1 MISQANLQQLSSGN
15 KLKILKMKFFG
26 WRMVFTGLAVE
37 FTVIGFL
44 FYSFPVFWPYLIS
57 ELGMT
62 ESQLGMITAFYFIPV
77 AILAIFVGRALDKY
91 SVKNFMMIGSII
103 YAVGLFSLSF
113 INSYWSLV
121 MIYLTILAL
130 GSIMMGNLA
139 VAKLISNW
147 FDKNAG
153 RALGIAAIGISFS
166 GVVLPLVVDPLLDL
180 VGWRNVYVIF
190 AAVVLFIILPIIFF
204 VVIDDPKTVNQVK
217 DGLKRDIE
225 EESLP
230 QEMNS
235 KDLLSKKVFWVIS
248 LAFAFQFLSMMGVI
262 AFLPIHASKMG
273 LDEIWNILGFPVKQY
288 VFAYTLA
295 AFGGVLGK
303 LIFGYLMD
311 LMRAAYPSMIAMSLQ
326 AIGIFGF
333 TYFSEPSIFF
343 LSALI
348 FGLGYGAATP
358 LMTACYLRAFGSH
371 NLGKARGI
379 SSPIVAPLQPIG
391 ILITSILISF
401 QDNYFVA
408 FNIMGC
414 FAIVAVVFA
423 SQIQEP
429 EKI

>member
-1 MISQANLQQLSSGN
+1 
-15 KLKILKMKFFG
+15 MKFFG

-44 FYSFPVFWPYLIS
+44 FYCFPIFWPYLIS

-62 ESQLGMITAFYFIPV
+62 ESQLGMVTAFYFIPV

-103 YAVGLFSLSF
+103 YAIGLFSLSF
-113 INSYWSLV
+113 INSFWSLLA
-121 MIYLTILAL
+121 IYLTILAL

-153 RALGIAAIGISFS
+153 RALGIAAVGISFS
-166 GVVLPLVVDPLLDL
+166 GVVLPLIVDPLLDF

-190 AAVVLFIILPIIFF
+190 ASTVLFIILPLIFF
-204 VVIDDPKTVNQVK
+204 VVIDDPNTVNQVK
-217 DGLKRDIE
+217 DGIKKGNE
-225 EESLP
+225 EESSP
-230 QEMNS
+230 QEMTS
-235 KDLLSKKVFWVIS
+235 KNLLSKKVFWIIS

-273 LDEIWNILGFPVKQY
+273 LDQTWNLMGFPVKQY
-288 VFAYTLA
+288 VFSYALA

-303 LIFGYLMD
+303 LIFGYLIDIMK
-311 LMRAAYPSMIAMSLQ
+311 AAHPSMLAMSLQ
-326 AIGIFGF
+326 ATGIFGF
-333 TYFSEPSIFF
+333 TYFSEPSIFL

-358 LMTACYLRAFGSH
+358 LMTACYLRAFGSN

-391 ILITSILISF
+391 ILITSILIGF
-401 QDNYFVA
+401 QDTYFVA

-414 FAIVAVVFA
+414 FAIVAVFLA
-423 SQIQEP
+423 SRISEP
-429 EKI
+429 DKV

>member
-1 MISQANLQQLSSGN
+1 
-15 KLKILKMKFFG
+15 MKFFG

-77 AILAIFVGRALDKY
+77 AILAIFIGRGLDKY
-91 SVKNFMMIGSII
+91 SVKNFMMIGSIF

-113 INSYWSLV
+113 INSYWSLLT
-121 MIYLTILAL
+121 IYLTILSL

-139 VAKLISNW
+139 VSKLIANW

-166 GVVLPLVVDPLLDL
+166 GVILPLIVDPLLEL

-190 AAVVLFIILPIIFF
+190 ASIVFFIILPLVFF
-204 VVIDDPKTVNQVK
+204 TVIDDPKTVNQVK
-217 DGLKRDIE
+217 DGIKKNDK
-225 EESLP
+225 EESLA
-230 QEMNS
+230 EEITA
-235 KDLLSKKVFWVIS
+235 KDLLSKKVFWIIS
-248 LAFAFQFLSMMGVI
+248 LAFAFQFLSMMGVL
-262 AFLPIHASKMG
+262 AFLPIHASKIG
-273 LDEIWNILGFPVKQY
+273 LDETWHLLGLPVKQY
-288 VFAYTLA
+288 VFAYSLA

-303 LIFGYLMD
+303 IIFGYLMD
-311 LMRAAYPSMIAMSLQ
+311 MMKVAYPPMIAMLLQ
-326 AIGIFGF
+326 AIGIFGI
-333 TYFSEPSIFF
+333 TYLNEPSIFL
-343 LSALI
+343 LSAFI
-348 FGLGYGAATP
+348 FGLGFGAATP
-358 LMTACYLRAFGSH
+358 LMTACYLRIFGAH
-371 NLGKARGI
+371 NLGKARGM
-379 SSPIVAPLQPIG
+379 SSPIISPLQPIG
-391 ILITSILISF
+391 ILITSILIGF
-401 QDNYFVA
+401 QDTYFAA

-414 FAIVAVVFA
+414 FALIGVILA

>member
-1 MISQANLQQLSSGN
+1 
-15 KLKILKMKFFG
+15 MKFFG

-44 FYSFPVFWPYLIS
+44 FYSFPIFWPYLIS

-62 ESQLGMITAFYFIPV
+62 ESQLGMVTAFYFIPV

-91 SVKNFMMIGSII
+91 SVKNFMMIGSMI

-113 INSYWSLV
+113 INSFWSLIT
-121 MIYLTILAL
+121 IYLTILAL

-153 RALGIAAIGISFS
+153 RALGIAAVGISFS
-166 GVVLPLVVDPLLDL
+166 GVVLPLIVDPLLDI

-190 AAVVLFIILPIIFF
+190 ASVVLFIILPLIFF
-204 VVIDDPKTVNQVK
+204 VVIDDPYTVNQVK
-217 DGLKRDIE
+217 DGMKRDLE

-230 QEMNS
+230 KVMTS
-235 KDLLSKKVFWVIS
+235 KNLLSKKVFWIIS

-273 LDEIWNILGFPVKQY
+273 LDQTWDLIGFPVKQY

-303 LIFGYLMD
+303 LIFGYLIDIMK
-311 LMRAAYPSMIAMSLQ
+311 AAYPSMIAMSFQ
-326 AIGIFGF
+326 ATGIFGF
-333 TYFSEPSIFF
+333 TYFSEPSIFL

-358 LMTACYLRAFGSH
+358 LMTACYLRAFGSN

-391 ILITSILISF
+391 ILITSIFIGF
-401 QDNYFVA
+401 QDTYFVA

-414 FAIVAVVFA
+414 FAIVAVFLA
-423 SQIQEP
+423 SQISEP
-429 EKI
+429 QTDQKIF

>member
-1 MISQANLQQLSSGN
+1 
-15 KLKILKMKFFG
+15 MKFFG

-44 FYSFPVFWPYLIS
+44 FYSFPIFWPYLIS

-62 ESQLGMITAFYFIPV
+62 ESQLGMVTAFYFIPV

-91 SVKNFMMIGSII
+91 SVKNFMMIGSMI

-113 INSYWSLV
+113 INSFWSLIT
-121 MIYLTILAL
+121 IYLTILAL

-153 RALGIAAIGISFS
+153 RALGIAAVGISFS
-166 GVVLPLVVDPLLDL
+166 GVVLPLIVDPLLDI

-190 AAVVLFIILPIIFF
+190 ASVVLFIILPLIFF
-204 VVIDDPKTVNQVK
+204 VVIDDPYTVNQVK
-217 DGLKRDIE
+217 DGMKRDLE

-230 QEMNS
+230 KVMTS
-235 KDLLSKKVFWVIS
+235 KNLLSKKVFWIIS

-273 LDEIWNILGFPVKQY
+273 LDQTWNLIGFPVKQY
-288 VFAYTLA
+288 VFAYALA

-303 LIFGYLMD
+303 LIFGYLIDIMK
-311 LMRAAYPSMIAMSLQ
+311 AAYPSMLAMSLQ
-326 AIGIFGF
+326 ATGIFGF
-333 TYFSEPSIFF
+333 TYFSEPSIFL

-358 LMTACYLRAFGSH
+358 LMTACYLRAFGSN

-391 ILITSILISF
+391 ILITSILIGF
-401 QDNYFVA
+401 QDTYFVA

-414 FAIVAVVFA
+414 FCLLYTSPSPRDMRRSRMPSSA
-423 SQIQEP
+423 
-429 EKI
+429 

>member
-1 MISQANLQQLSSGN
+1 
-15 KLKILKMKFFG
+15 MKFFG

-77 AILAIFVGRALDKY
+77 AILAVFIGRGLDKY

-153 RALGIAAIGISFS
+153 RALGIAAVGISFS

-180 VGWRNVYVIF
+180 VGWRNVYIIF
-190 AAVVLFIILPIIFF
+190 ASVVLFIILPLIFF

-217 DGLKRDIE
+217 DGIKRDIE
-225 EESLP
+225 EESSQ
-230 QEMNS
+230 QEMTS
-235 KDLLSKKVFWVIS
+235 KDLLSKKVFWIIS

-262 AFLPIHASKMG
+262 AFLPIHANKMG
-273 LDEIWNILGFPVKQY
+273 LDEIWNLLGFPVKQY
-288 VFAYTLA
+288 VFAYALA

-311 LMRAAYPSMIAMSLQ
+311 LMKAAYPSMIAMSFQ

-333 TYFSEPSIFF
+333 TYFNEPIIFF

-358 LMTACYLRAFGSH
+358 LMTACYLKAFGSH

-379 SSPIVAPLQPIG
+379 SSPIVSPLQPIG
-391 ILITSILISF
+391 ILITSILIGF
-401 QDNYFVA
+401 QDSYFVA

-414 FAIVAVVFA
+414 FALVAVVLA
-423 SQIQEP
+423 SQIQEF
-429 EKI
+429 

>member
-1 MISQANLQQLSSGN
+1 
-15 KLKILKMKFFG
+15 MKFFG

-57 ELGMT
+57 EMGMT

-77 AILAIFVGRALDKY
+77 AILAIFIGRALDRY

-113 INSYWSLV
+113 INSYRALV

-153 RALGIAAIGISFS
+153 RALGIAAVGISFS
-166 GVVLPLVVDPLLDL
+166 GVVLPLIVDPLIDL

-190 AAVVLFIILPIIFF
+190 ASVVLFIILPLIFF
-204 VVIDDPKTVNQVK
+204 VLIDDPTTVNQFK
-217 DGLKRDIE
+217 DGIKRDIE
-225 EESLP
+225 EESYI
-230 QEMNS
+230 QEMTS
-235 KDLLSKKVFWVIS
+235 KDLLSKKVFWIIS
-248 LAFAFQFLSMMGVI
+248 LAFALQFLSMMGVI

-273 LDEIWNILGFPVKQY
+273 LNEIWNILDFPVKQY
-288 VFAYTLA
+288 VFAYALA

-379 SSPIVAPLQPIG
+379 SSPIIAPLQPIG
-391 ILITSILISF
+391 ILITSILIGF

-414 FAIVAVVFA
+414 FALVAAVLA

-429 EKI
+429 KKSNMY

>member
-1 MISQANLQQLSSGN
+1 
-15 KLKILKMKFFG
+15 MKFFG

-44 FYSFPVFWPYLIS
+44 FYSFPIFWPYLIS

-62 ESQLGMITAFYFIPV
+62 ESQLGMVTAFYFIPV
-77 AILAIFVGRALDKY
+77 AILAIFVGPALDKY
-91 SVKNFMMIGSII
+91 SVKNFMMIGSMI

-113 INSYWSLV
+113 INSFWSLV
-121 MIYLTILAL
+121 TIYLTILAL

-153 RALGIAAIGISFS
+153 RALGIAAVGISFS
-166 GVVLPLVVDPLLDL
+166 GVVLPLIVDPLLDI

-190 AAVVLFIILPIIFF
+190 ASVVLFIILPLIFF
-204 VVIDDPKTVNQVK
+204 VVIDDPYTVNQVK
-217 DGLKRDIE
+217 DGMKRDLE

-230 QEMNS
+230 KVMTS
-235 KDLLSKKVFWVIS
+235 KNLLSKKVFWIIS

-273 LDEIWNILGFPVKQY
+273 LDQTWNLIGFPVKQY
-288 VFAYTLA
+288 VFAYALA

-303 LIFGYLMD
+303 LIFGYLIDIMK
-311 LMRAAYPSMIAMSLQ
+311 AAYPSMLAMSLQ
-326 AIGIFGF
+326 ATGIFGF
-333 TYFSEPSIFF
+333 TYFSEPSIFL

-358 LMTACYLRAFGSH
+358 LMTACYLRAFGSN

-391 ILITSILISF
+391 ILITSIFIGF
-401 QDNYFVA
+401 QDTYFVA

-414 FAIVAVVFA
+414 FAIVAVFLA
-423 SQIQEP
+423 SQISEP
-429 EKI
+429 QTDQKIF

>member
-1 MISQANLQQLSSGN
+1 
-15 KLKILKMKFFG
+15 
-26 WRMVFTGLAVE
+26 MVFTGLAVE

-77 AILAIFVGRALDKY
+77 SILAIFIGRGLDKY
-91 SVKNFMMIGSII
+91 SVKNFMMIGSIF

-153 RALGIAAIGISFS
+153 RALGIAAVGISFS

-190 AAVVLFIILPIIFF
+190 ASVVLFIILPLIFF

-217 DGLKRDIE
+217 DGIKRDNE
-225 EESLP
+225 EESSP
-230 QEMNS
+230 QEMTS
-235 KDLLSKKVFWVIS
+235 KDLLSKKVFWIIS

-273 LDEIWNILGFPVKQY
+273 LDEIWNLLGFPVKQY
-288 VFAYTLA
+288 VFAYALA

-311 LMRAAYPSMIAMSLQ
+311 LMKAAYPSMIAMSLQ

-333 TYFSEPSIFF
+333 TYFNEPIIFF

-391 ILITSILISF
+391 ILITSILIGF
-401 QDNYFVA
+401 QDTYFLA

-414 FAIVAVVFA
+414 FALLALVLA

-429 EKI
+429 HKSEMFTD

>member
-1 MISQANLQQLSSGN
+1 
-15 KLKILKMKFFG
+15 MKFFG

-44 FYSFPVFWPYLIS
+44 FYSFPIFWPYLIS

-62 ESQLGMITAFYFIPV
+62 ESQLGMVTAFYFIPV

-91 SVKNFMMIGSII
+91 SVKNFMMIGSMI

-113 INSYWSLV
+113 INSFWSLIT
-121 MIYLTILAL
+121 IYLTILAL

-153 RALGIAAIGISFS
+153 RALGIAAVGISFS
-166 GVVLPLVVDPLLDL
+166 GVMLPLIVDPLLDI

-190 AAVVLFIILPIIFF
+190 ASVVLFIILPLIFF
-204 VVIDDPKTVNQVK
+204 VVIDDPYTVNQVK
-217 DGLKRDIE
+217 DGMKRDLE

-230 QEMNS
+230 KVMTS
-235 KDLLSKKVFWVIS
+235 KNLLSKKVFWIIS

-273 LDEIWNILGFPVKQY
+273 LDQTWNLIGFPVKQY

-303 LIFGYLMD
+303 LIFGYLIDIMK
-311 LMRAAYPSMIAMSLQ
+311 AAYPSMLAMSLQ
-326 AIGIFGF
+326 ATGIFGF
-333 TYFSEPSIFF
+333 TYFSEPSIFL

-358 LMTACYLRAFGSH
+358 LMTACYLRAFGSN

-391 ILITSILISF
+391 ILITSIMIGF
-401 QDNYFVA
+401 QDTYFVA

-414 FAIVAVVFA
+414 FALVAVFVA
-423 SQIQEP
+423 SQISEP
-429 EKI
+429 EKIKT

>member
-1 MISQANLQQLSSGN
+1 
-15 KLKILKMKFFG
+15 MKFFG

-44 FYSFPVFWPYLIS
+44 FYSFPIFWPYLIS

-62 ESQLGMITAFYFIPV
+62 ESQLGMVTAFYFIPV

-91 SVKNFMMIGSII
+91 SVKNFMMIGSMI

-113 INSYWSLV
+113 INSFWSLIT
-121 MIYLTILAL
+121 IYLTILAL

-153 RALGIAAIGISFS
+153 RALGIAAVGISFS
-166 GVVLPLVVDPLLDL
+166 GVVLPLIVDPLLDI

-190 AAVVLFIILPIIFF
+190 ASVVLFIILPLIFF
-204 VVIDDPKTVNQVK
+204 VVIDDPYTVNQVK
-217 DGLKRDIE
+217 DVMKRDLE

-230 QEMNS
+230 KVMTS
-235 KDLLSKKVFWVIS
+235 KNLLSKKVFWIIS

-273 LDEIWNILGFPVKQY
+273 LDQTWNLIGFPVKQY
-288 VFAYTLA
+288 VFAYALA

-303 LIFGYLMD
+303 LIFGYLIDIMK
-311 LMRAAYPSMIAMSLQ
+311 AAYPSMLAMSLQ
-326 AIGIFGF
+326 ATGIFGF
-333 TYFSEPSIFF
+333 TYFSEPSIFL

-358 LMTACYLRAFGSH
+358 LMTACYLRAFGSN

-391 ILITSILISF
+391 ILITSIFIGF
-401 QDNYFVA
+401 QDTYFVA

-414 FAIVAVVFA
+414 FAIVAVFLA
-423 SQIQEP
+423 SQISEP
-429 EKI
+429 QTDQRIF

>member
-1 MISQANLQQLSSGN
+1 
-15 KLKILKMKFFG
+15 MKFFG
-26 WRMVFTGLAVE
+26 WRMVFVGLTLE
-37 FTVIGFL
+37 FTVVGFL
-44 FYSFPVFWPYLIS
+44 FYSFPIIWPYLIS

-62 ESQLGMITAFYFIPV
+62 ESQLGMVSALYFIPV
-77 AILAIFVGRALDKY
+77 SILAIIIGRALDKY
-91 SVKNFMMIGSII
+91 SVKKFMMVGAIF
-103 YAVGLFSLSF
+103 YACGLFSLSF
-113 INSYWSLV
+113 INSYWSLLT
-121 MIYLTILAL
+121 IYLTILAL

-139 VAKLISNW
+139 VSKLISNW

-190 AAVVLFIILPIIFF
+190 AAVVLFIILPLIFF

-217 DGLKRDIE
+217 DGIKRDIK

-235 KDLLSKKVFWVIS
+235 KDLLSKKIFWVIS

-288 VFAYTLA
+288 VFAYALA

-303 LIFGYLMD
+303 LISGYLMD

-326 AIGIFGF
+326 ATGIFGF

-391 ILITSILISF
+391 ILITSILIGYK
-401 QDNYFVA
+401 DTYFVA

-414 FAIVAVVFA
+414 FALVAVILA

>member
-1 MISQANLQQLSSGN
+1 
-15 KLKILKMKFFG
+15 MKFFG

-57 ELGMT
+57 ELGVT
-62 ESQLGMITAFYFIPV
+62 ESQLGMVTAFYFVPV
-77 AILAIFVGRALDKY
+77 AILAIFIGRALDKY

-103 YAVGLFSLSF
+103 YAFGLFSLSF
-113 INSYWSLV
+113 INSFWSLM

-153 RALGIAAIGISFS
+153 RALGIAAVGISFS

-180 VGWRNVYVIF
+180 VGWRNVYIIF
-190 AAVVLFIILPIIFF
+190 ASVVLFIILPLIFF
-204 VVIDDPKTVNQVK
+204 IVIDDPNSVNQVK
-217 DGLKRDIE
+217 DGIKRDIE
-225 EESLP
+225 DELLP
-230 QEMNS
+230 QEMSS
-235 KDLLSKKVFWVIS
+235 KDLLSKKVFWIIS

-288 VFAYTLA
+288 VFAYALA
-295 AFGGVLGK
+295 AFGGVIGK

-311 LMRAAYPSMIAMSLQ
+311 IMKAAYPSMIAMSLQ
-326 AIGIFGF
+326 ATGIFGF
-333 TYFSEPSIFF
+333 TYFSEPGIFF
-343 LSALI
+343 LSAFI
-348 FGLGYGAATP
+348 FGIGYGAATP
-358 LMTACYLRAFGSH
+358 LMTMCYLRTFGSH

-391 ILITSILISF
+391 ILITSILIGF
-401 QDNYFVA
+401 QDTYFVA
-408 FNIMGC
+408 FNTMGC
-414 FAIVAVVFA
+414 FALVAVVLA
-423 SQIQEP
+423 SQIQESK
-429 EKI
+429 KI